1 VQVTNAD
8 IASVFDEVSDL
19 LEINGEGFFRVR
31 AYRNASRVIR
41 DLSTPL
47 SVTAKQPGALEKLPG
62 IGKDLAS
69 RIMELLETGDLGLR
83 ADLEEK
89 LPRGVLELMKVP
101 GLGPRK
107 AHALYLELGV
117 CDLQSLEKAAR
128 EGKVKTVKGF
138 GPKSE
143 ASILSGIETVS
154 GFGKRVLWAWAEQQ
168 VNKVLDHMADTP
180 GLQRIEVAGSYRRLM
195 ETVGDV
201 DFVVIGDEP
210 AKLLERFQEV
220 PGVERVIASG
230 ATKVSQVIY
239 PGLQV
244 DMRAVEPGA
253 FGAAMQYFTG
263 SQAHN
268 VALRGIAIRKGM
280 KLNEYGLFR
289 EEEAV
294 AGGTEEGVY
303 EALGMPWIPP
313 ELRENRGEIGAAF
326 EGELPDLLE
335 VGDIH
340 GDLHIHTDA
349 TDGRNTLEEMVAG
362 AKDRRYSYIAITNH
376 TRRVTM
382 AGGLDEEGLMADW
395 SRVEAI
401 SPKKDGMK
409 VLKGVEV
416 DILDDGSLDIADEV
430 LAGADLV
437 IASVHYSMNMARS
450 RMTRRLVRAMEN
462 PLVHMIGHPSGRKI
476 NKRAA
481 YQVDMEELLAA
492 AARTGTW
499 LELNASPDRLDID
512 DRTCREAKK
521 HGVLVSI
528 ATDAHSI
535 RGLDFMT
542 YGVNQARRGWLEKAD
557 VLNTRGYRDLHVLLH
572 QKRDRMSHR
581 H

>member
-1 VQVTNAD
+1 VQVTNAE
-8 IASVFDEVSDL
+8 IARVFDEVADL

-47 SVTAKQPGALEKLPG
+47 SVTAKEPGALEKLPG
-62 IGKDLAS
+62 IGKDLAG
-69 RIMELLETGDLGLR
+69 RIRELLETGELGLR
-83 ADLEEK
+83 DDLEAK
-89 LPRGVLELMKVP
+89 LPVGVLELMKVP

-107 AHALYLELGV
+107 AHTLYLELGV
-117 CDLQSLEKAAR
+117 CDMESLEKAAR
-128 EGKVKTVKGF
+128 EGRVKEVKGF
-138 GPKSE
+138 GPRSE
-143 ASILSGIETVS
+143 ANILSGIESVS
-154 GFGKRVLWAWAEQQ
+154 GFGERVLWAGAELQ
-168 VNKVLDHMADTP
+168 VDRVLDHMAGTP
-180 GLQRIEVAGSYRRLM
+180 GLHRIEVAGSYRRLK
-195 ETVGDV
+195 ETVGDL
-201 DFVVIGDEP
+201 DFVVIGDQP
-210 AKLLERFQEV
+210 SKLLERFQEA
-220 PGVERVIASG
+220 PGVERVIARG
-230 ATKVSQVIY
+230 PTKVSLVIN

-268 VALRGIAIRKGM
+268 VALRGIAARKRI

-289 EEEAV
+289 GDTEI
-294 AGGTEEGVY
+294 AGATEEDIY
-303 EALGMPWIPP
+303 RELGMPWIPP
-313 ELRENRGEIGAAF
+313 ELRENRGEISAAF
-326 EGELPDLLE
+326 HGELPDLVE
-335 VGDIH
+335 VDDLH

-349 TDGRNTLEEMVAG
+349 TDGRNTLDEMVAG
-362 AKDRRYSYIAITNH
+362 AKARGYSYIAITNH

-382 AGGLDEEGLMADW
+382 AGGLDEEGLLGDW
-395 SRVEAI
+395 ERVEAI

-416 DILDDGSLDIADEV
+416 DILDDGSLDISDEV

-437 IASVHYSMNMARS
+437 IASVHYGMNIERA
-450 RMTRRLVRAMEN
+450 RMTRRLVKAMEN
-462 PLVHMIGHPSGRKI
+462 PLVHMIGHPSGRKL

-481 YQVDMEELLAA
+481 YEVDGEEILAA

-512 DRTCREAKK
+512 DKTCHEAKK

-528 ATDAHSI
+528 ATDAHSL
-535 RGLDFMT
+535 RGLDFMR

-572 QKRDRMSHR
+572 QKRDRIAHR